1 MASWSGRLVITF
13 SDRLS
18 VDKFT
23 RQPLKGSIK
32 LLKHLKFDNFTNFR
46 WQGGQ
51 SVTVEVQLGQVG
63 QLLEAGRQ
71 QRDVGLGQVQ
81 SLSALLLAGQEL
93 SRKVKIG

>member
-1 MASWSGRLVITF
+1 MITF
-13 SDRLS
+13 SDRLR

-23 RQPLKGSIK
+23 RQPGKRAFY
-32 LLKHLKFDNFTNFR
+32 LKHIQISANFTNFW
-46 WQGGQ
+46 WQGCQ

-63 QLLEAGRQ
+63 QLLQAGRQ

-93 SRKVKIG
+93 SRKVEIG